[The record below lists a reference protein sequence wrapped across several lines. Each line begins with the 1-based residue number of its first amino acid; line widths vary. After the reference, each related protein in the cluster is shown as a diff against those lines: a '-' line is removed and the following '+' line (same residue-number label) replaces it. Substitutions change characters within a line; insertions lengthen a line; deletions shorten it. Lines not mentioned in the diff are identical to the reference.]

1 MLRSGEIT
9 TILPQNPCFDYNFD
23 LKFVRVYY
31 WISASFVM
39 EPSQFFFLILPLA
52 IIIAVLVAVVFYL
65 SRKTEETN
73 YEKEIKELRRLLIKG
88 KLDRKSFLYIR
99 DNLKAEDHFTDES
112 KQLDDIMKQKKM
124 DPDTYVRTKKILEM
138 TYNERLVKI
147 HEKYDFDTGKI

>member
-1 MLRSGEIT
+1 
-9 TILPQNPCFDYNFD
+9 
-23 LKFVRVYY
+23 
-31 WISASFVM
+31 M

-52 IIIAVLVAVVFYL
+52 TIIAVLVAVVFYL

-124 DPDTYVRTKKILEM
+124 DPDTYVRTKKFL
-138 TYNERLVKI
+138 K
-147 HEKYDFDTGKI
+147 